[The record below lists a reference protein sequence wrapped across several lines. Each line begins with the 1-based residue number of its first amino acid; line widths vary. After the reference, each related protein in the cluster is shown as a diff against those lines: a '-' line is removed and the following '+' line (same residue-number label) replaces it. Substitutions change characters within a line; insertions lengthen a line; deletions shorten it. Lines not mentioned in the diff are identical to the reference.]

1 MTDERSLNALDVA
14 ERYADGLANNEEL
27 DAAWD
32 AVRDA
37 AWDAARAAARDA
49 AWDAAWDAARDAAR
63 AAAWDAVRDAAR
75 DAARA
80 DQKEMFIKMCNGDAL
95 W

>member
-32 AVRDA
+32 AARAAAWDAVRAAAWDA
-37 AWDAARAAARDA
+37 AWDAARAAA
-49 AWDAAWDAARDAAR
+49 
-63 AAAWDAVRDAAR
+63 RDAAR

>member
-32 AVRDA
+32 AARAA
-37 AWDAARAAARDA
+37 AWDAARDA
-49 AWDAAWDAARDAAR
+49 AWDAAWDAARA
-63 AAAWDAVRDAAR
+63 
-75 DAARA
+75 AARA